1 MCDMARQ
8 SGIIKLKGT
17 IGDITFYKSKDGYL
31 ARQKGGVEKDR
42 FLNDPNFQRT
52 RENAAE
58 FGRAGKASK
67 ALCTAIRPV
76 LNKTQDSRMISRL
89 VRAMMRVIK
98 ADQVS
103 NRGLRNV
110 LDGELILL
118 QGFDFNGNAPLSA
131 TVYAPYTATI
141 NRATGL
147 LDVEVPSFTPDSQI
161 VAPGGTTHFRL
172 VSAGAEVDFEN
183 ETFVLAQSV
192 SEEIPFNNTATSA
205 NSLSNDIRVT
215 DSTKPLFLVLG
226 IEFLQ
231 EVNGSFYALNN
242 GAFNALN
249 LVAIDTGI
257 DGAVPP
263 DPDDEEED
271 DPEEEE
277 GD

>member
-1 MCDMARQ
+1 M
-8 SGIIKLKGT
+8 
-17 IGDITFYKSKDGYL
+17 
-31 ARQKGGVEKDR
+31 
-42 FLNDPNFQRT
+42 
-52 RENAAE
+52 
-58 FGRAGKASK
+58 
-67 ALCTAIRPV
+67 
-76 LNKTQDSRMISRL
+76 
-89 VRAMMRVIK
+89 
-98 ADQVS
+98 
-103 NRGLRNV
+103 
-110 LDGELILL
+110 
-118 QGFDFNGNAPLSA
+118 
-131 TVYAPYTATI
+131 
-141 NRATGL
+141 
-147 LDVEVPSFTPDSQI
+147 DVEVSSFTPDSQL

-172 VSAGAEVDFEN
+172 VSAGAEVDFKN

-205 NSLSNDIRVT
+205 NSLSNDIGVT

-249 LVAIDTGI
+249 LVAVDTGI
-257 DGAVPP
+257 DGVVPS

>member
-1 MCDMARQ
+1 
-8 SGIIKLKGT
+8 
-17 IGDITFYKSKDGYL
+17 
-31 ARQKGGVEKDR
+31 
-42 FLNDPNFQRT
+42 
-52 RENAAE
+52 
-58 FGRAGKASK
+58 
-67 ALCTAIRPV
+67 
-76 LNKTQDSRMISRL
+76 
-89 VRAMMRVIK
+89 RAMMRVIK
-98 ADQVS
+98 ADLVS

-161 VAPGGTTHFRL
+161 VAPGGTTHLRL

-192 SEEIPFNNTATSA
+192 SEETPFKNTATSA
-205 NSLSNDIRVT
+205 NSVSNDIGVT

-226 IEFLQ
+226 IGFLQ

-249 LVAIDTGI
+249 LVAVDTGI
-257 DGAVPP
+257 DDADEEEPEEEDSDNEDDDTGEEEGD
-263 DPDDEEED
+263 DPDDEE
-271 DPEEEE
+271 
-277 GD
+277 GDG

>member
-31 ARQKGGVEKDR
+31 ARQKGGVEKER

-58 FGRAGKASK
+58 FGRAGKAAK
-67 ALCTAIRPV
+67 VLCTAIRPV

-89 VRAMMRVIK
+89 VRAMMQVIK
-98 ADQVS
+98 SDMTS
-103 NRGLRNV
+103 DRGERNV
-110 LDGELILL
+110 ASGKMVLL
-118 QGFDFNGNAPLSA
+118 RGFDFNGNANLSA
-131 TVYAPYTATI
+131 TLYAPYTTNI
-141 NRATGL
+141 DRATGL
-147 LDVEVPSFTPDSQI
+147 LDVDIPSFTPDSQI

-172 VSAGAEVDFEN
+172 ISAGAEVDFQN
-183 ETFVLAQSV
+183 GAFVLAQST
-192 SEEIPFNNTATSA
+192 STEIPYDNISSSA
-205 NSLSNDIRVT
+205 INLSNDIGIT
-215 DSTKPLFLVLG
+215 DSLRPLLLVLG

-249 LVAIDTGI
+249 LVEMDSA
-257 DGAVPP
+257 
-263 DPDDEEED
+263 
-271 DPEEEE
+271 
-277 GD
+277 